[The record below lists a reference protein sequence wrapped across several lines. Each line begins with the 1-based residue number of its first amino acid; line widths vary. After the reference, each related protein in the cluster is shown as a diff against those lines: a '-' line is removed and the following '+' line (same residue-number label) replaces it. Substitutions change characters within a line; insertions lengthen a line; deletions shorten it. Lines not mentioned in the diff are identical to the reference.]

1 MRKFVFALATIILV
15 SCGEKKDKSTATVDT
30 SFSTEGKKVVV
41 FTTADSSNYR
51 LSVTDTVEFKE
62 MGQPLETQVC
72 VFVDPA
78 KTFQTFFGIGAAMTD
93 ASAETFYKLPKEQQQ
108 ELLKAYFNKETGIGY
123 TVARTNINSCDF
135 SSDMYTYVKDG
146 DKELKTFNIEHDKK
160 YKIPL

>member
-78 KTFQTFFGIGAAMTD
+78 KTFQTFFWH
-93 ASAETFYKLPKEQQQ
+93 
-108 ELLKAYFNKETGIGY
+108 
-123 TVARTNINSCDF
+123 RC
-135 SSDMYTYVKDG
+135 SDDRRFG
-146 DKELKTFNIEHDKK
+146 GNFL
-160 YKIPL
+160 